1 MASVVEWPCQVLS
14 AASMRFETPITG
26 FLWMPQI
33 EGFCLVGRVFMDS
46 RGRFQDGRLIRT
58 STIMEFVE
66 EGDHIVARTFSGSH
80 YVLVQDQN
88 DDLFGLKQ

>member
-1 MASVVEWPCQVLS
+1 MARATDWPSTVLS
-14 AASMRFETPITG
+14 AVSVSFETSITG

-58 STIMEFVE
+58 SAILEFTDD
-66 EGDHIVARTFSGSH
+66 GDYIVARTFSGSH
-80 YVLVQDQN
+80 YVLVRDQG
-88 DDLFGLKQ
+88 DDFFSSRQ